1 MVFNCGVFSLFNWT
15 LGTEIYDCICCF
27 SDYLELNRFKFLS
40 PKCWF
45 FVSVSVR
52 KESNQ
57 KTTLHTTRC
66 RSKVCWGRKKNHENG
81 KTDFR
86 IKFRWIGRRWKTA
99 NFFVAALA
107 LRWARRKSFFFLKNE
122 CELHQQKQP
131 ASQPLWLC
139 LWLCWESFEKFIVS
153 LRLPYTLRVRSTP
166 YRLPRHFFWHVIDNG
181 AGTFPFG
188 AFFSLTLSW
197 TEKKSVSLS
206 IQFKCSSSIFLI
218 RISNNK
224 KKTQKWKS
232 PKSTKAGGRETKKTH
247 NVEKVS

>member
-107 LRWARRKSFFFLKNE
+107 LRWARRKSFFFFEKWMRITSTE
-122 CELHQQKQP
+122 ATSQP
-131 ASQPLWLC
+131 AFVTLPLAM
-139 LWLCWESFEKFIVS
+139 
-153 LRLPYTLRVRSTP
+153 LRVIWKIYCVAASAIYSP
-166 YRLPRHFFWHVIDNG
+166 CSIYSVSSSSAFFLACHRQRCRNISVRCL
-181 AGTFPFG
+181 
-188 AFFSLTLSW
+188 FSLTLSW